1 MNSETLMA
9 RDLDTVRHKLR
20 QLHELHASGTLGA
33 AAYDESKASLERT
46 LVDLVLNG
54 PSPAAA
60 TPAGQNEAR
69 PSPRLLFALAAFCVA
84 VTAAGYAWVG
94 SPNMIGVGPGAVS
107 TAAVARADAVASPHA
122 TTPEQIASMADQLA
136 RRLKDKPDDAEGWAM
151 LARSYTV
158 LSRHADAVPA
168 YEKAVALRGDDATLL
183 ADYADALAMKNNQ
196 GLAGE
201 PMKLVE
207 RALKLDPK
215 NIKALSLAGTD
226 AFDRRDYALAVQRWE
241 QIVQIGPEDSALVQ
255 QVKGGIAEAREL
267 GKLPAA
273 AGAMAGLATSAGT
286 TAAAKPAANDKA
298 SVSGAVTLAPALAAK
313 ASPTDTVFITA
324 RAVDGPRMPLA
335 VVRKQVK
342 DLPVDFRLDDSTAMS
357 PVTKLSGFAKVVVS
371 ARVSKSG
378 DAIAAAGDLS
388 GQSGTVAVGADGVRV
403 VIDQVVTKS
412 P

>member
-1 MNSETLMA
+1 MSSESPVTHDVETL
-9 RDLDTVRHKLR
+9 RRQLR
-20 QLHELHASGTLGA
+20 QLHELHEAGALGST
-33 AAYDESKASLERT
+33 AYDESKATLERAI
-46 LVDLVLNG
+46 VDLVMRGTPLN
-54 PSPAAA
+54 PAPAAA
-60 TPAGQNEAR
+60 PAK
-69 PSPRLLFALAAFCVA
+69 PSRRLLLGLAAFAAA
-84 VTAAGYAWVG
+84 VTVVGYSWVG
-94 SPNMIGVGPGAVS
+94 SPRMIGVGPGS
-107 TAAVARADAVASPHA
+107 TGATTAVARPDASASPHA
-122 TTPEQIASMADQLA
+122 TTPEQIANMADQLA
-136 RRLKDKPDDAEGWAM
+136 QRLKDKPDDAEGWAM

-158 LSRHADAVPA
+158 LSRHAEAVPA
-168 YEKAVALRGDDATLL
+168 YEKAIALRGDDATLL
-183 ADYADALAMKNNQ
+183 ADYADALAVRNNQ

-226 AFDRRDYALAVQRWE
+226 AFDRKDYALAVQRWE
-241 QIVQIGPEDSALVQ
+241 QIVQIGPDDSPLVQ

-273 AGAMAGLATSAGT
+273 AVVATSPSASPN
-286 TAAAKPAANDKA
+286 ASA

-313 ASPTDTVFITA
+313 ASPGDTVFITA

-342 DLPVDFRLDDSTAMS
+342 DLPFDFRLDDSMAMS
-357 PVTKLSGFAKVVVS
+357 PVAKLSGSSKVVVS

-378 DAIAAAGDLS
+378 DAVATAGDLS
-388 GQSGTVAVGADGVRV
+388 GQSAAVAVGTDGIRI
-403 VIDQVVTKS
+403 VIDEVVKKS